1 MKLLKINIIS
11 DKKFLKIIIILAF
24 LVRLIA
30 YLAIGNIENPQIYEH
45 GEIAQNLYN
54 GYGFTMHWPYVPLSE
69 EKKEIISKPPQ
80 FGGAYIPPLNPFI
93 FYICYFVFGITTSAN
108 IAMTMLNIIFSCL
121 GIIPIFYIAKELF
134 NRETAI
140 FSSIISCFYLP
151 NIVGVT
157 TYSGSSLYQ
166 TLALFFIYYLYLSL
180 KNKSRRSSIYAG
192 ITGGLL
198 VLIRSEFLLFS
209 FIMIFIGYLIF
220 IYKNREFRNIIIQNG
235 IIISLLIMTIC
246 SPWIIRNSM
255 LFGKFTTIV
264 SHPWH
269 EIWRGN
275 NPISSG
281 GAYNIFE
288 EKMLV
293 DANHFPDLVK
303 KLDMLPN
310 NQNIE
315 LAIDSTLKTEV
326 LKYWQNEPER
336 AAWTVL
342 KRFAITWTIDPYTPR
357 AMNIIYILFTA
368 TIPFL
373 FLFGLRNFFS
383 KFKNNENQI
392 LLNIIISFLVLYSLL
407 FTFVNF
413 ETRYQIYLFNI
424 LLPFSGLLFSKI
436 INKFQEKISN

>member
-1 MKLLKINIIS
+1 
-11 DKKFLKIIIILAF
+11 
-24 LVRLIA
+24 
-30 YLAIGNIENPQIYEH
+30 
-45 GEIAQNLYN
+45 
-54 GYGFTMHWPYVPLSE
+54 
-69 EKKEIISKPPQ
+69 
-80 FGGAYIPPLNPFI
+80 
-93 FYICYFVFGITTSAN
+93 
-108 IAMTMLNIIFSCL
+108 
-121 GIIPIFYIAKELF
+121 
-134 NRETAI
+134 
-140 FSSIISCFYLP
+140 
-151 NIVGVT
+151 
-157 TYSGSSLYQ
+157 
-166 TLALFFIYYLYLSL
+166 
-180 KNKSRRSSIYAG
+180 
-192 ITGGLL
+192 
-198 VLIRSEFLLFS
+198 
-209 FIMIFIGYLIF
+209 
-220 IYKNREFRNIIIQNG
+220 
-235 IIISLLIMTIC
+235 
-246 SPWIIRNSM
+246 M

-275 NPISSG
+275 NSISSG
-281 GAYNIFE
+281 GAHNIFE

-303 KLDMLPN
+303 KLDMQPN